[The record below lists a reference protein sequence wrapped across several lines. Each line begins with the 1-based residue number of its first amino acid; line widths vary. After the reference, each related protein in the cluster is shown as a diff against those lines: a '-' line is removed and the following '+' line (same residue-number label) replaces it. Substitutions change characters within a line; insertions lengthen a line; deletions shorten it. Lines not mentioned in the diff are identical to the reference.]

1 VVLFIC
7 RVINPQ
13 SQSEPVHYT
22 ISHHTPYQQYN
33 KWRHIHYSDTPIAFH
48 TITADTPTYISINIV
63 ILITSQSI

>member
-1 VVLFIC
+1 MVLFIC

-22 ISHHTPYQQYN
+22 PSQNTPYQQYN

-48 TITADTPTYISINIV
+48 TITADTAVYINMNKV
-63 ILITSQSI
+63 IFTNSQSI